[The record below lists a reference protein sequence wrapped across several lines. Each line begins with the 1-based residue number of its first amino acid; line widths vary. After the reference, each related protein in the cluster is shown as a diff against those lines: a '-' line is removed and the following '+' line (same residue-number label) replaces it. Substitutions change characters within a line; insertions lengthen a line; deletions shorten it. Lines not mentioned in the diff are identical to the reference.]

1 MNAIKFFFLS
11 VIIFKNMTDSNLQVN
26 INKIKQ
32 LNYKNHFKI
41 LVVDDDNFIAESL
54 GEILSDRGHSV
65 TIANESMT
73 CLGKC
78 QSTEFDIIFM
88 DFHLTDYDGANTTDL
103 LKNVCNNKS
112 IVFGF
117 TGDDSKATITE
128 FMKMGVDAAI
138 IKPIDIDLID
148 KLMIILETRNE
159 LDKSVLKNVL
169 KNKRK
174 QLFIFD

>member
-1 MNAIKFFFLS
+1 MSNH
-11 VIIFKNMTDSNLQVN
+11 DSQTN

-32 LNYKNHFKI
+32 LNYKNELKI

-54 GEILSDRGHSV
+54 GEILSARGHMV
-65 TIANESMT
+65 TIANESMS

-78 QSTEFDIIFM
+78 QTVEYDVIFM
-88 DFHLTDYDGANTTDL
+88 DFHLDDYDGANTTDL
-103 LKNVCNNKS
+103 LKNVCKNKS

-128 FMKMGVDAAI
+128 FMKMGVDGAI

-169 KNKRK
+169 KNKKK

>member
-1 MNAIKFFFLS
+1 
-11 VIIFKNMTDSNLQVN
+11 MTELKLQTCTN
-26 INKIKQ
+26 RTKQ
-32 LNYKNHFKI
+32 LTHKHQFNI

-54 GEILSDRGHSV
+54 GEILSERGHSV
-65 TIANESMT
+65 TIANESMS

-78 QSTEFDIIFM
+78 QTTDFDIIFM
-88 DFHLTDYDGANTTDL
+88 DFHLADYNGANTTDL
-103 LKNVCNNKS
+103 LKNVCKNKS

-117 TGDDSKATITE
+117 TGDDSKNTISL

-148 KLMIILETRNE
+148 KLMVILETRSE
-159 LDKSVLKNVL
+159 LDKHMLKNVL

>member
-1 MNAIKFFFLS
+1 MSDL
-11 VIIFKNMTDSNLQVN
+11 NLEKN
-26 INKIKQ
+26 INKINQ
-32 LNYKNHFKI
+32 LNYKNKFNI

-54 GEILSDRGHSV
+54 GEILSTRGHFV
-65 TIANESMT
+65 TIVNESMS

-78 QSTEFDIIFM
+78 QNLSFDVIFM

-117 TGDDSKATITE
+117 TGDDSKETLTS
-128 FMKMGVDAAI
+128 FMKMGVDATI
-138 IKPIDIDLID
+138 IKPIDIDLIE
-148 KLMIILETRNE
+148 KVMSILETRNE
-159 LDKSVLKNVL
+159 FDKSILKNVL
-169 KNKRK
+169 KNKRN

>member
-1 MNAIKFFFLS
+1 MIDL
-11 VIIFKNMTDSNLQVN
+11 NLQ

-32 LNYKNHFKI
+32 LNCKNYFKI

-88 DFHLTDYDGANTTDL
+88 DFHLTDYNGANTTDL
-103 LKNVCNNKS
+103 LKNVCKIKS

-117 TGDDSKATITE
+117 TGDDSKSTITE

-138 IKPIDIDLID
+138 IKPIDIELID
-148 KLMIILETRNE
+148 KLMIILETCTK

-169 KNKRK
+169 KNKQK